1 MANQYSVTDA
11 DLRSALKFF
20 HAARGVAA
28 HAAKLAG
35 LSRQTFLGR
44 LAAARRKFGDK
55 TAVAPVKVDKA
66 VAQRAAETDELAALR
81 RENVVLRD
89 ALAHRAVAKA
99 PKLPKAKA
107 RSGKDDTVRVIMPDS
122 HAHHIDAPA
131 FAAFLADV
139 KTLNPDEF
147 VGLGDHVDAG
157 GFLAAHHVLGYVAQ
171 LDECSW
177 EQDLAAWESQLNALQ
192 AAASV
197 AKFTILAGN
206 HCTRVEKWAVQ
217 QSLGNQRDAEMLRRA
232 LAPEDRLDYAG
243 RGIDYVKYG
252 EQREGVPVRGAVRLG
267 KCYFTHGFALGKDA
281 ARNHAIKF
289 GAPVVY
295 GHTHTPATYF
305 GKTVHGGVHAAWN
318 FGCLCKLA
326 PRYMHNN
333 PDNWAHGYGI
343 QLIARSGL
351 FTTIHVPII
360 KGVSYLPSA
369 FK

>member
-1 MANQYSVTDA
+1 MAQPPITDA
-11 DLRSALKFF
+11 ELRSTLKFF
-20 HAARGVAA
+20 HAARGVLS

-35 LSRQTFLGR
+35 LSRSTFASR
-44 LAAARRKFGDK
+44 LAGARRKFGE
-55 TAVAPVKVDKA
+55 TAAVVPKAVDKA
-66 VAQRAAETDELAALR
+66 VAQRALEADELGALR

-89 ALAHRAVAKA
+89 ALARKAVAKA
-99 PKLPKAKA
+99 PKLPKAKT

-122 HAHHIDAPA
+122 HAHHIDGPA

-147 VGLGDHVDAG
+147 VGLGDHCDAG
-157 GFLAAHHVLGYVAQ
+157 GFLAAHHILGYVAQ

-177 EQDLAAWESQLNALQ
+177 EQDLAAWESQLNALTN
-192 AAASV
+192 AASR
-197 AKFTILAGN
+197 AKITLLAGN
-206 HCTRVEKWAVQ
+206 HESRVEKWAVQ
-217 QSLGNQRDAEMLRRA
+217 QSLGNQRDAGMLRAA
-232 LAPEDRLDYAG
+232 LSPEDRLDYAG
-243 RGIDYVKYG
+243 RGIDYVQYG
-252 EQREGVPVRGAVRLG
+252 EQREGVPVRGAIRIG